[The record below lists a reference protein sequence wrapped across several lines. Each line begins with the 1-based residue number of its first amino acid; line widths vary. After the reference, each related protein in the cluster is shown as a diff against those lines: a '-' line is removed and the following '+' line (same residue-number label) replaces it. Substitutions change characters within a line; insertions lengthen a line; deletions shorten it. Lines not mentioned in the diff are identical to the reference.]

1 MKDKMKMRRTAH
13 KQKLVTRPIVSEIKE
28 MMKVKVTR
36 LSGICICTQAP
47 SISHY
52 WQENMMTV
60 NHSTRKKIVPVKCH
74 VYMWQRQWQLSHC
87 DHRLQYHCRFH
98 LHQTLCATGLPGGS
112 RSVAVSV
119 ALLPTSGFLLW
130 TQFGNQLGLA
140 TTPHSCALYSCL
152 CF

>member
-52 WQENMMTV
+52 
-60 NHSTRKKIVPVKCH
+60 
-74 VYMWQRQWQLSHC
+74 
-87 DHRLQYHCRFH
+87 
-98 LHQTLCATGLPGGS
+98 
-112 RSVAVSV
+112 
-119 ALLPTSGFLLW
+119 
-130 TQFGNQLGLA
+130 
-140 TTPHSCALYSCL
+140 
-152 CF
+152 